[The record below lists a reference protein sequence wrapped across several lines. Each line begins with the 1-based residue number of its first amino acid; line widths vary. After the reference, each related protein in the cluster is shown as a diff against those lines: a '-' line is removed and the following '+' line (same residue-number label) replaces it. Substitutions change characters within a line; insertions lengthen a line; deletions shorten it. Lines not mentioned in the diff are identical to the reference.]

1 MMFVPYFYLNR
12 HTTPPPAPPQKA
24 ATQLN
29 KLNYVLKS
37 FSIMYMEF
45 YNRLTRIAGIKRAT
59 LTHSFCLAPLIIK

>member
-1 MMFVPYFYLNR
+1 MFVPYFYLNR
-12 HTTPPPAPPQKA
+12 HTTPPSAPPQKA

-59 LTHSFCLAPLIIK
+59 LTRSFCLAPPIIK